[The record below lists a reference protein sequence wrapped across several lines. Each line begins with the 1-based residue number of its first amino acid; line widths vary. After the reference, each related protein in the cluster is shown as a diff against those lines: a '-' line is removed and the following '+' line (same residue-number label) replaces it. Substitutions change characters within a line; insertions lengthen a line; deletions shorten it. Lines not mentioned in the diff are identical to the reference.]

1 VIEIDAPPRLEPES
15 VRVAARPPALA
26 PELVGQRQF
35 QAFVETMPDGTRV
48 LYGTDGS
55 PIRQWDVDGSVVS
68 FDAQGQ
74 PQTRATVD
82 GGNHPSP
89 APASAATHP
98 ALVVDQPD
106 GQGPPMGVT
115 FPDGTRAVYQYQ
127 PDGGRVVQYST
138 GVVTTEDG
146 AGHILTERLPDG
158 TVFTS
163 FDSSGRPIG
172 GTTPGGQPLRVQQP
186 TDAPADAAGVVD
198 PGAQVVRQVTSDG
211 TVFDGFDGQGRP
223 TSGVSSDGARFTVTY
238 DAKGDPFQQFA
249 DGGPARPL
257 PGGQVVRQFTVDG
270 TQFDG
275 FDGQGRP
282 TSGVSSDGAR
292 FTVTY
297 DPKSDPS
304 QQPPANRAAQPTP
317 GGNALP
323 PVAPDAGTQNN
334 PTNAG
339 APTSGTLPDG
349 TRYTITYDA
358 KGDAFAH
365 FADGTTVEFSP
376 SGKVIRQVAPDG
388 TVIDGFDGQGRPT
401 SGTLPDGTHFTTTY
415 DAQGDTYQHF
425 GDGTTVEY
433 DPHGNPLKTWT
444 ANGTEITWAVDLPAL
459 AHAAFRVGVEQQLIE
474 NAARSLYAAFTSV
487 EGVWSG
493 PAAESLPPLAN
504 AFQGVTD
511 QLVALLGD
519 AVNRMKTAYHN
530 YVQAETTNTN
540 NLQPGSGYGAP
551 DPFGPPPPPAAP
563 PPGAE

>member
-1 VIEIDAPPRLEPES
+1 VTEISAPPRLDPES
-15 VRVAARPPALA
+15 IRVAARPPALA
-26 PELVGQRQF
+26 PALVAERQL

-55 PIRQWDVDGSVVS
+55 PIRQWNVDGSIVS

-82 GGNHPSP
+82 GANHPSP
-89 APASAATHP
+89 APASTATHP

-106 GQGPPMGVT
+106 GQGRPVGVT

-163 FDSSGRPIG
+163 FDSAGRPV

-186 TDAPADAAGVVD
+186 TDAPAMPPDPAAVVH

-238 DAKGDPFQQFA
+238 A
-249 DGGPARPL
+249 
-257 PGGQVVRQFTVDG
+257 
-270 TQFDG
+270 
-275 FDGQGRP
+275 
-282 TSGVSSDGAR
+282 
-292 FTVTY
+292 
-297 DPKSDPS
+297 PKSDPS
-304 QQPPANRAAQPTP
+304 QQPPANRAAQPP
-317 GGNALP
+317 PAGNALP
-323 PVAPDAGTQNN
+323 PGAPDAAAPDN
-334 PTNAG
+334 TNAG
-339 APTSGTLPDG
+339 APTSGTTPDG
-349 TRYTITYDA
+349 TRFTTTYDA
-358 KGDAFAH
+358 KGDSFEH
-365 FADGTTVEFSP
+365 LADGTTVEFSP

-388 TVIDGFDGQGRPT
+388 TVFDGFDGQGRPT

-415 DAQGDTYQHF
+415 DAKGDTYQHF

-433 DPHGNPLKTWT
+433 DPNGNPLKTWT
-444 ANGTEITWAVDLPAL
+444 ADGTEITWAVDLPAL

-474 NAARSLYAAFTSV
+474 NAARSLKAAFTSV
-487 EGVWSG
+487 EGMWSG

-504 AFQGVTD
+504 AFQTVTD

-519 AVNRMKTAYHN
+519 AVNRMKTAYQN

-540 NLQPGSGYGAP
+540 NLQPGSGTGGTG
-551 DPFGPPPPPAAP
+551 DPFGPPPPPAGP